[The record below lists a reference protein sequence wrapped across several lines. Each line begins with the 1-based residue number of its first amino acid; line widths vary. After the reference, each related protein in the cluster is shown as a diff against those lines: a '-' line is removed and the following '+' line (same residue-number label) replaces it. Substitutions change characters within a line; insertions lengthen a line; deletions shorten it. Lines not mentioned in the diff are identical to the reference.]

1 MKIQKNIKDFG
12 LSIKGCND
20 CDKCPLGKLNISCSA
35 VCVDGDISRSLE
47 KMYTSCKD
55 FITMVDTYKPPVL
68 DEVEKKYLTNI
79 LRPFVKNYDITITK
93 ETDNYLEKEYL
104 VIKLHVNTTCTD
116 AIELPYFKPNTMYK
130 GMTSH
135 RVYTLKNLGLKF

>member
-1 MKIQKNIKDFG
+1 MNMNEKFEILAEKVRNHTSCSDCPLNINNPYCDYICCIDCTAEDIKDFYEA
-12 LSIKGCND
+12 SQKFIEMIK
-20 CDKCPLGKLNISCSA
+20 
-35 VCVDGDISRSLE
+35 SLKE
-47 KMYTSCKD
+47 E
-55 FITMVDTYKPPVL
+55 PL

-104 VIKLHVNTTCTD
+104 IIKLYVKGACTD

-135 RVYTLKNLGLKF
+135 RVYTLKALGLKF